1 MDSLLLE
8 YPPFP
13 SFKAL
18 KPDMCLKV
26 GVLFCKG
33 KRKGTKTVLALT
45 QGTFEGAMYS
55 ILHDQKP
62 LPAYEKQPYTI
73 FFSICA
79 QMHTCQGTCL

>member
-1 MDSLLLE
+1 MI
-8 YPPFP
+8 
-13 SFKAL
+13 
-18 KPDMCLKV
+18 
-26 GVLFCKG
+26 
-33 KRKGTKTVLALT
+33 LALT